1 MKPILLFD
9 AEPFCFGPV
18 STLLNLIHPLKKELG
33 NKYEFIFLASNTT
46 LQLALKS
53 TYFDHII
60 ECNTTNVD
68 DLENN
73 RDLFER
79 ARAIIINTNL
89 FSLKWASHFVAKKII
104 FVDTLFW
111 LWDTLPFNST
121 ICKLLLVQEF
131 FGVKE
136 RIDKEHNKLPKNQIV
151 GPLVLSNLNASFKKV
166 PTKPFILVNFGGIET
181 TIAPTLGFPDFF
193 INLLSQKEFKKFNF
207 VFAGGGK
214 TIERMKETYLTKQN
228 PNFLDISCFSKSEYL
243 GLLKCASKV
252 IISPG
257 LTSFYELSLSPK
269 ETFFLPPQ
277 NYSQNLQLRQYQLA
291 IKDLA
296 SFSWDSLYPELIV
309 QPGLKES
316 EGIYR
321 TQKAVIHFL
330 NSPESHEIFATKI
343 WKFLSEFSNSIT
355 PKIALNGI
363 EESVDAIFSFLED
376 L

>member
-18 STLLNLIHPLKKELG
+18 STLLNLIHSLKRTIG

-53 TYFDHII
+53 TYFDQII
-60 ECNTTNVD
+60 ECNTTIID
-68 DLENN
+68 DLEKN

-79 ARAIIINTNL
+79 ASAIIINTNL
-89 FSLKWASHFVAKKII
+89 FSLKWASHFIAKKII

-111 LWDTLPFNST
+111 LWDILPYNNT
-121 ICKLLLVQEF
+121 ICKILLVQDF
-131 FGVKE
+131 VGVKE
-136 RIDKEHNKLPKNQIV
+136 RIDKEYNKLPKYQIV
-151 GPLVLSNLNASFKKV
+151 GPLVLSDLNASYKRV

-181 TIAPTLGFPDFF
+181 TAAPTLGFPDFF
-193 INLLSQKEFKKFNF
+193 IHLLSQKEFKKFNF

-214 TIERMKETYLTKQN
+214 TIERMKETYLTKKN
-228 PNFLDISCFSKSEYL
+228 TNFLDISCFSKSEYL
-243 GLLKCASKV
+243 GLLRCADKV

-277 NYSQNLQLRQYQLA
+277 NYSQNLQLQQYQLA
-291 IKDLA
+291 IKELA
-296 SFSWDSLYPELIV
+296 CFSWDTLYPELII
-309 QPGLKES
+309 QSGLKES

-321 TQKAVIHFL
+321 TQKAVIRFL
-330 NSPESHEIFATKI
+330 DSPEDQEIFANKI
-343 WKFLSEFSNSIT
+343 WTFLSEFSNSIT

-363 EESVDAIFSFLED
+363 EESVAAIFSFLEE